1 MAFELPSLPYAFN
14 ALEPH
19 IDARTMEIHHGKHH
33 NGYVTNLNN
42 AVAGTDLEGK
52 SLEELMAV
60 AGRLQCCCKK
70 QRRWS
75 L

>member
-1 MAFELPSLPYAFN
+1 
-14 ALEPH
+14 
-19 IDARTMEIHHGKHH
+19 EIHHGKHH

-60 AGRLQCCCKK
+60 AGSNVAVRNNGGGHFNH
-70 QRRWS
+70 
-75 L
+75 